1 MVIREKDYEKM
12 VKEMKE
18 FANKNMAPK
27 RKINKEYYKKLQR
40 SGNANTIKN
49 NINNISLEFFKN
61 NTHLINIFSTM
72 SNLAE
77 VIMLNT
83 SEVNEETLS
92 AILTAFL
99 EIDKLEPALE
109 LFLIQY
115 DAFKEM
121 LGEQIL
127 PMKEGKNGG
136 R

>member
-1 MVIREKDYEKM
+1 MNDYEKM

-18 FANKNMAPK
+18 FANKNMPPK
-27 RKINKEYYKKLQR
+27 KKINKEYYKKLQR

-61 NTHLINIFSTM
+61 NQNLINVLSTM
-72 SNLAE
+72 STFAD

-83 SEVNEETLS
+83 SEVTEETLS

-99 EIDKLEPALE
+99 EIDKLEPILE
-109 LFLIQY
+109 LLLIQY
-115 DAFKEM
+115 KALKEM
-121 LGEQIL
+121 LGEEIL
-127 PMKEGKNGG
+127 PMKNNGG